1 MILLNGILCLVVAVI
16 LLIQI
21 KKTQE
26 VESNQ
31 ILTKFVWIYWAIL
44 VLIGINHLASGI
56 IVPYLSGFI
65 SSLGPVT
72 DALHAIAGIILSLYL
87 SKRRHNQEQRKTRN
101 DKNLEKTV

>member
-1 MILLNGILCLVVAVI
+1 MILINGILCLVVAVV
-16 LLIQI
+16 LLLQI

-31 ILTKFVWIYWAIL
+31 ILTKFIWIYWSIL
-44 VLIGINHLASGI
+44 VLIGIHHLASGI

-72 DALHAIAGIILSLYL
+72 DTLHVIAGIILSLYL
-87 SKRRHNQEQRKTRN
+87 SKRRQNQEQRKN
-101 DKNLEKTV
+101 

>member
-1 MILLNGILCLVVAVI
+1 MMLLSGILCLVVATV

-44 VLIGINHLASGI
+44 VLIGIHHLASGV

-72 DALHAIAGIILSLYL
+72 DALHAVAGIILSLYL
-87 SKRRHNQEQRKTRN
+87 SKRRHNQEQRKIKYEN
-101 DKNLEKTV
+101 DLEKAI